1 MINIIPIHFINFK
14 DINLIERLRIMND
27 KLFPLYLTTV
37 EKVKEGEIIE
47 TLKIADKPKKK
58 GEILSFMNDKYFP
71 YLFFLVGSLSDLVTK
86 P

>member
-1 MINIIPIHFINFK
+1 MINIIPIQFINCK
-14 DINLIERLRIMND
+14 DINLIERRLIMND

-58 GEILSFMNDKYFP
+58 EEILSFINDKYFP
-71 YLFFLVGSLSDLVTK
+71 NVVYYM
-86 P
+86 